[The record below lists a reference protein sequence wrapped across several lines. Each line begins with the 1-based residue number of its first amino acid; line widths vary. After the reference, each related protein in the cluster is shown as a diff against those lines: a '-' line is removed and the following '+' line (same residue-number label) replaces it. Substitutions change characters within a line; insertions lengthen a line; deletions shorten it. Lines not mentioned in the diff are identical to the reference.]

1 MESPDLPPPPA
12 NHKDD
17 DKVPGR
23 GSKPGNFPVTGSK
36 CETGNGETARSAPP
50 ASRNDPEATNK
61 RKRDTSDGIHDNEEK
76 ISTEVTRVV
85 DTTDTVETAGV
96 KEVEMKDAEAIDEP
110 SDQGIKEVEMQD
122 AEVMYNRTTHVEE
135 NSKAEGVTDVR
146 EESKMNPDVNDFSS
160 KQDQGTK
167 ETEQPAK
174 VDESKSNEK
183 ESTHT
188 DMSNGSGQQA
198 LGEVATLLKQVQES
212 DSKAKLEVEVKV
224 KKMDH
229 VVTKENGETEKANSA
244 AQVSRP

>member
-1 MESPDLPPPPA
+1 MASPDLPPPPA
-12 NHKDD
+12 NNKDD

-50 ASRNDPEATNK
+50 ASGNNPEATNK
-61 RKRDTSDGIHDNEEK
+61 RKRDTSDGIHDNKEK

-122 AEVMYNRTTHVEE
+122 AEVMYNTTTHVEE
-135 NSKAEGVTDVR
+135 NGKAEGVADVH
-146 EESKMNPDVNDFSS
+146 EESKLNPDVNDFSG

-167 ETEQPAK
+167 ETEQPAN
-174 VDESKSNEK
+174 ESKSNEK
-183 ESTHT
+183 ESPHT
-188 DMSNGSGQQA
+188 DMSNGSGQQV

-229 VVTKENGETEKANSA
+229 GVTKENGETEKANSA